1 MNDQEF
7 DYLSAELAMAQSQGS
22 TSFLVNTKD
31 MQALLHTAR
40 LWRATVGKPKN
51 FGFIASDDAR
61 SLCDGNKP
69 SARIIRKATDHRC
82 TPVYFIEIEGE
93 DMRTTEEKIRANRKE
108 RRAAEAKR
116 LADKGIIVHKPKN
129 ELQLSLQLLGELNCE
144 RN

>member
-7 DYLSAELAMAQSQGS
+7 DYLSAELAMAQSQGA
-22 TSFLVNTKD
+22 TSFLVNVKD

-51 FGFIASDDAR
+51 FGFIASDDVR

-129 ELQLSLQLLGELNCE
+129 ELQLSLQLLGEISCE